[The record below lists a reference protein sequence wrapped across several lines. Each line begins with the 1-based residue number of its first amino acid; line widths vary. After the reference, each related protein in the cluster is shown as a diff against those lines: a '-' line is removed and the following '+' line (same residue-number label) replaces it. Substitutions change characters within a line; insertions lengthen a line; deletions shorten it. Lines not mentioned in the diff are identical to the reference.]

1 MHHPAR
7 GIVLRS
13 TKYTD
18 NSLIVNMYT
27 DKFGLQSYL
36 VRGANAKSSK
46 IKSNYFQ
53 GLTLLNMVVSKS
65 EKHKL
70 EHIKEIAE
78 VKSFDAENDPVK
90 NSICFFINELVYKT
104 LHEEETNPPL
114 FDFLANTLDILQLS
128 TTNCVNFHLTFMLK
142 YAQYR
147 GFYPS
152 ENFSENNSIFDMVEG
167 SFANELPRHAHFLDK
182 EYSALVWRLMNTNYE
197 NSHQLSI
204 NNKQRKQL
212 LLSLIDYYKLHNANT
227 GEITSH
233 LVLEQL
239 F

>member
-1 MHHPAR
+1 MPAAR
-7 GIVLRS
+7 TAKKTNERESVSPGLAARLCPAISSFCFNSPAVKALSLPAEAGLRPS
-13 TKYTD
+13 
-18 NSLIVNMYT
+18 
-27 DKFGLQSYL
+27 G
-36 VRGANAKSSK
+36 
-46 IKSNYFQ
+46 
-53 GLTLLNMVVSKS
+53 
-65 EKHKL
+65 
-70 EHIKEIAE
+70 
-78 VKSFDAENDPVK
+78 ENDPVK

-182 EYSALVWRLMNTNYE
+182 EYSALIWRLMNANYE